1 MEIIPLGATCS
12 IAYQLKSHNLREKS
26 YPFDWVRINNLNN
39 VTNLLKNNFYTFLD
53 QDKYDFKLISND
65 FEINGK
71 MLSYIYA
78 NGYCKFYHD
87 FDNYISSE
95 TFEIFSIK
103 YRRRINRL
111 METIKNS
118 EKILFIREEIGNL
131 NIDKIRKFSNTI
143 NNINPRLNWK
153 MKIIVNKKKYEEFK
167 FENIEIIFSDQKV
180 INWKRP
186 ELDWSKIFTY

>member
-1 MEIIPLGATCS
+1 
-12 IAYQLKSHNLREKS
+12 
-26 YPFDWVRINNLNN
+26 
-39 VTNLLKNNFYTFLD
+39 
-53 QDKYDFKLISND
+53 
-65 FEINGK
+65 
-71 MLSYIYA
+71 
-78 NGYCKFYHD
+78 
-87 FDNYISSE
+87 
-95 TFEIFSIK
+95 
-103 YRRRINRL
+103 

-143 NNINPRLNWK
+143 NNINPKLNWK